1 MKIGQIL
8 FSYLPNIG
16 GGENYVYRLSYFLE
30 KKKNDITIYTT
41 DFSLKN
47 GGKEEKNAFYCKTT
61 FTLLRNPF
69 SYELLK
75 KLRESEDDIYH
86 IHSPWFL
93 TSLSATRVL
102 KNRPKVMTVH
112 SAEITNKN
120 FKIRILNKLYHPL
133 AQYSLRNMD
142 KLIVLSKR
150 EKEILLRSFSISR
163 KKVIV
168 IPNGIY
174 LDDFKPSKINNE
186 KFIEKYKLQE
196 DSFKILFVS
205 RLVREKNPHKLVNSM
220 KYLKD
225 NNVEVILIG
234 GRNGRYVDE
243 LKRNND
249 ARVHVL
255 GKVDFDELVAA
266 YHTSDLFVFLGTW
279 EGLPTVILEAMACGL
294 PILTTPVGGILDI
307 ITENKN
313 GFFIQHPIDEMNLAN
328 KINYIMNNADINEI
342 SKANMEKV
350 KTQYNWDVIANKI
363 LDVYNQ
369 VLEEYK

>member
-30 KKKNDITIYTT
+30 KKKNDVTIYTT
-41 DFSLKN
+41 DFSLKD
-47 GGKEEKNAFYCKTT
+47 GRKKEKNAFYCKTT

-112 SAEITNKN
+112 SAEIINKN
-120 FKIRILNKLYHPL
+120 LKIRILNKLYHPL

-150 EKEILLRSFSISR
+150 EKEVLLKSFSLPK

-205 RLVREKNPHKLVNSM
+205 RLVKEKNPHKLVNAM
-220 KYLKD
+220 KYLED

-234 GRNGRYVDE
+234 GRNGRYVGE

-294 PILTTPVGGILDI
+294 PILTTSVGGILDI
-307 ITENKN
+307 ITENEN
-313 GFFIQHPIDEMNLAN
+313 GFFIQHPIDEMSLAN

-342 SKANMEKV
+342 GKANMEKI
-350 KTQYNWDVIANKI
+350 KTQYNWNVVANKI
-363 LDVYNQ
+363 LDAYNE
-369 VLEEYK
+369 VLEGYR